1 MKGLLKILAP
11 AVLCLI
17 VAIPLVSAQ
26 GTPIGEV
33 DTSAGEA
40 IYNSVC
46 LACHQMTGEGTPYA
60 FPPLANHFPDLVA
73 VEGGRE
79 YVIDV
84 VLFGLMGAIDVEG
97 ITYNSVMTPHVG
109 MFDDQQVADVLN
121 YVSTAWE
128 NAALLP
134 EGFEAFTADEVA
146 GQRGALLSSA
156 EVYEKRQA
164 LGLE

>member
-1 MKGLLKILAP
+1 MKGLFKILAP

-17 VAIPLVSAQ
+17 IAIPLVSAQ
-26 GTPIGEV
+26 GSPIGEV

-40 IYNSVC
+40 TYNSVC
-46 LACHQMTGEGTPYA
+46 LACHMMNGEGTPYA

-84 VLFGLMGAIDVEG
+84 VLFGLMGAIEIDG
-97 ITYNSVMTPHVG
+97 IPYNSVMTPHVG

-121 YVSTAWE
+121 YVSVAWD
-128 NAALLP
+128 NAAQLP
-134 EGFEAFTADEVA
+134 EGVLAFTADEVA
-146 GQRGALLSSA
+146 AQRGGMWSSS
-156 EVYEKRQA
+156 EVYERRQE

>member
-17 VAIPLVSAQ
+17 IAIPLVSAQ
-26 GTPIGEV
+26 GTPISEV
-33 DTSAGEA
+33 DTSVGET

-46 LACHQMTGEGTPYA
+46 LACHMMNGEGTPYA
-60 FPPLANHFPDLVA
+60 FPPLNNHFNDLVA

-84 VLFGLMGAIDVEG
+84 VLFGLMGAITVND
-97 ITYNSVMTPHVG
+97 IPYNSVMTPHIG

-121 YVSTAWE
+121 YVATAWD
-128 NAALLP
+128 NAAQLP
-134 EGFEAFTADEVA
+134 DGFLAFTADEV
-146 GQRGALLSSA
+146 GALRGGMWSSS
-156 EVYEKRQA
+156 EVYQRRQA
-164 LGLE
+164 LGFE

>member
-11 AVLCLI
+11 AALCLI

-33 DTSAGEA
+33 DTSAGQASYEQ
-40 IYNSVC
+40 VC
-46 LACHQMTGEGTPYA
+46 QACHGEAGAGTPYA
-60 FPPLANHFPDLVA
+60 FPPLAGHFPDLVS
-73 VEGGRE
+73 VEGGRD

-84 VLFGLMGAIDVEG
+84 VLFGLAGPIEVDG
-97 ITYNSVMTPHVG
+97 IGYNSLMVAHAG

-121 YVSTAWE
+121 YVSTAWD
-128 NAALLP
+128 NAAALP

-146 GQRGALLSSA
+146 AQREGMLSQSD
-156 EVYEKRQA
+156 VYELRQT
-164 LGLE
+164 LDLE

>member
-11 AVLCLI
+11 AVLCLAI
-17 VAIPLVSAQ
+17 AIPLVSAQ

-40 IYNSVC
+40 TYGSACV
-46 LACHQMTGEGTPYA
+46 ACHMQNGAGVPSA
-60 FPPLANHFPDLVA
+60 FPPLAGHFPELVA
-73 VEGGRE
+73 VEGGRD
-79 YVIDV
+79 YVTNV
-84 VLFGLMGAIDVEG
+84 VLFGLMGPIQVDGVA
-97 ITYNSVMTPHVG
+97 YNGLMTPHEG
-109 MFDDQQVADVLN
+109 MFNDQQVADVLN
-121 YVSTAWE
+121 YVAVAWD

-146 GQRGALLSSA
+146 EQRAASLTSQQVH
-156 EVYEKRQA
+156 EQRQA